1 MNNADDL
8 FGLILVIMVIFLLL
22 IIFSLALLVN
32 RPKDYEEK
40 LIKQYHDEYAEC
52 IAELPRNQDC
62 TLTGFVFT
70 VTTKQD

>member
-8 FGLILVIMVIFLLL
+8 FGMILLIMVIFLLL
-22 IIFSLALLVN
+22 IIFYAILLVN
-32 RPKDYEEK
+32 SPADYEEK
-40 LIKQYHDEYAEC
+40 LINQYHDEYAEC
-52 IAELPRNQDC
+52 IAELPRNKDC

>member
-1 MNNADDL
+1 MNDADDL
-8 FGLILVIMVIFLLL
+8 FGIILVIMVIFLLL

-32 RPKDYEEK
+32 RPTDYEEK
-40 LIKQYHDEYAEC
+40 LINQYHDEYSEC
-52 IAELPRNQDC
+52 IAELPRNKDC